1 MLFFFLPP
9 AYEVVMCEMCS
20 ALACPQMLWQESLGT
35 DAQSVS
41 GQASIAIAALNCCH
55 RAARTIVSINC
66 SAIPGIPFRFFSSP
80 CYPQKRSESPPVSTI
95 FCSSVTV
102 FAQCEYAS
110 ESAHHMKRCFLALFS
125 PALPP
130 FWRVS
135 SKQRS
140 QQLIKID
147 GVPGYRSNFDL
158 LFKEELHY

>member
-80 CYPQKRSESPPVSTI
+80 CYPQKRSESPCINHFLFQSDG
-95 FCSSVTV
+95 FCSMRV
-102 FAQCEYAS
+102 CIRICAS
-110 ESAHHMKRCFLALFS
+110 YEEMFSCTFFSSTAPILEGIKQTEISTAH
-125 PALPP
+125 
-130 FWRVS
+130 
-135 SKQRS
+135 Q
-140 QQLIKID
+140 
-147 GVPGYRSNFDL
+147 N
-158 LFKEELHY
+158 